1 MQNKDINTELFF
13 ETLNSAITNTTAT
26 AELLQRRYSSLGQA
40 EAFELADMLRRSHE
54 MEYTDSAELVV
65 TAPRTFSLKAKV
77 TKEVVENMLQNAT
90 KKILLTGYSIS
101 SYFDE
106 MINLLIEK
114 SNTGVFVKI
123 FLNRPEIK
131 NQNSINKLMENRS
144 VFLKVYEYV
153 QREEDPMSALH
164 AKVLVTDDDMSFI
177 TSANL
182 SYHGQKGNIEI
193 GALISSKK
201 LAREIDELFTFLIF
215 KRTFQEYK

>member
-54 MEYTDSAELVV
+54 MTYTDSAELVV

-144 VFLKVYEYV
+144 IFLKVYEYV
-153 QREEDPMSALH
+153 QKEKDPMSALH

-215 KRTFQEYK
+215 KRTFQECK

>member
-1 MQNKDINTELFF
+1 MT
-13 ETLNSAITNTTAT
+13 
-26 AELLQRRYSSLGQA
+26 
-40 EAFELADMLRRSHE
+40 
-54 MEYTDSAELVV
+54 YTDSAELVV

-144 VFLKVYEYV
+144 IFLKVYEYV
-153 QREEDPMSALH
+153 QKEKDPMSALH

-201 LAREIDELFTFLIF
+201 FPETDTTLTPSTDPSN
-215 KRTFQEYK
+215 